1 MLFRQSNLK
10 KNNPEA
16 FAFINEAKAK
26 LKSGSP
32 EYEIRLNMEQE
43 ILKSNKYFG
52 EKIAKYYA
60 DKFVSI
66 AKRELKDGEKIIQFS
81 KEEFE
86 FIDTSFV
93 DEADRLCMFVLMC
106 LSKYYGGKFDMKT
119 SELENECHLKK
130 GTVDIRKYVNNDPDK
145 KLFCHSTVRD
155 KRFFYYPS
163 PYIEELFNPDNI
175 CLTISNFYSIFYYYD
190 YYHNPEKYLFCKRC
204 GRILPKKRQ
213 EKYGGNNQTYCY
225 KCAKIVAKEQ
235 MSSANR
241 IREDWRL
248 ITCSK
253 CGKEFRIGPK
263 SKKTL
268 CGRCYAE
275 KRREDDRIRKSIH
288 AEDPQN
294 P

>member
-1 MLFRQSNLK
+1 MLFRRSNLK
-10 KNNPEA
+10 KENPEV
-16 FAFINEAKAK
+16 FDMITDIKNKI
-26 LKSGSP
+26 KSGVP
-32 EYEIRLNMEQE
+32 EYEIRLKTESDLM
-43 ILKSNKYFG
+43 KMHPFYG

-60 DKFVSI
+60 DKFVLI
-66 AKRELKDGEKIIQFS
+66 AKKELKDGEKIIQFS

-130 GTVDIRKYVNNDPDK
+130 GTVDIRKYVDNDPDK

-163 PYIEELFNPDNI
+163 SYIEGLFNPDNI

-190 YYHNPEKYLFCKRC
+190 FYHNPEKYLFCKRC
-204 GRILPKKRQ
+204 GRILPRKSNKP
-213 EKYGGNNQTYCY
+213 QTYCY
-225 KCAKIVAKEQ
+225 KCAKLMKQEQ
-235 MSSANR
+235 DRATKR
-241 IREDWRL
+241 LHEDWQL

-275 KRREDDRIRKSIH
+275 KRREVSAQCMQNLRKDK
-288 AEDPQN
+288 E
-294 P
+294 

>member
-1 MLFRQSNLK
+1 MLFRRSNLK
-10 KNNPEA
+10 KENPEV
-16 FAFINEAKAK
+16 FDMITDIKNKI
-26 LKSGSP
+26 KSGVP
-32 EYEIRLNMEQE
+32 EYEIRIKTESDLM
-43 ILKSNKYFG
+43 KMHPFYG

-60 DKFVSI
+60 DKFVLI
-66 AKRELKDGEKIIQFS
+66 AKKELKDGEKIIQFS

-130 GTVDIRKYVNNDPDK
+130 GTVDIRKYVDNDPDK

-163 PYIEELFNPDNI
+163 PYIEGLFNPDNI

-190 YYHNPEKYLFCKRC
+190 YYHNPEKYRFCKRC
-204 GRILPKKRQ
+204 GRILPKKKQ
-213 EKYGGNNQTYCY
+213 SPQTYCY
-225 KCAKIVAKEQ
+225 KCAKIVTAENKKSIE
-235 MSSANR
+235 R
-241 IREDWRL
+241 LHEDWRL

-253 CGKEFRIGPK
+253 CGCEFRIGPK

-268 CGRCYAE
+268 CDRCYAE
-275 KRREDDRIRKSIH
+275 KRKADKIECW
-288 AEDPQN
+288 QN
-294 P
+294 NHENWG

>member
-1 MLFRQSNLK
+1 MLFRRSNLK
-10 KNNPEA
+10 KENPEV
-16 FAFINEAKAK
+16 FDMITDIKNKI
-26 LKSGSP
+26 KSGVP
-32 EYEIRLNMEQE
+32 EYEIRLKTESDLM
-43 ILKSNKYFG
+43 KMHPFYG

-60 DKFVSI
+60 DKFVLI
-66 AKRELKDGEKIIQFS
+66 AKKELKDGEKIIQFS
-81 KEEFE
+81 KEEFK

-130 GTVDIRKYVNNDPDK
+130 GTVDIRKYVDNDPDK
-145 KLFCHSTVRD
+145 KLFCHSAVRD

-163 PYIEELFNPDNI
+163 PYIEGLFNPDNT

-204 GRILPKKRQ
+204 GRILPKKKQ

-225 KCAKIVAKEQ
+225 KCAKIVNKEN
-235 MSSANR
+235 MNSINR
-241 IREDWRL
+241 LHEDWQL

-275 KRREDDRIRKSIH
+275 KRREDKTLCM
-288 AEDPQN
+288 QN
-294 P
+294 LRENKR

>member
-1 MLFRQSNLK
+1 MLFRRSNLK
-10 KNNPEA
+10 KENPEV
-16 FAFINEAKAK
+16 FDMITDIKNKI
-26 LKSGSP
+26 KSGVP
-32 EYEIRLNMEQE
+32 EYEIRLKIESDLM
-43 ILKSNKYFG
+43 KMHPFYG

-60 DKFVSI
+60 DKFVLI
-66 AKRELKDGEKIIQFS
+66 AKKELKDGEKIIQFS

-93 DEADRLCMFVLMC
+93 DEADRLCIFVLMC

-130 GTVDIRKYVNNDPDK
+130 GTVDIRKYVDNDPDK

-163 PYIEELFNPDNI
+163 PYIEGLFNPDNI

-190 YYHNPEKYLFCKRC
+190 YYHNPDKYRFCKRC
-204 GRILPKKRQ
+204 GRILPRKSNKP
-213 EKYGGNNQTYCY
+213 QTYCY
-225 KCAKIVAKEQ
+225 KCAKVIAKEQ

-241 IREDWRL
+241 LHEDWQL

-253 CGKEFRIGPK
+253 CGREFKVGPK

-275 KRREDDRIRKSIH
+275 KRREDI
-288 AEDPQN
+288 ANNVQN
-294 P
+294 FRESKE

>member
-16 FAFINEAKAK
+16 FAFINEAKVK

-32 EYEIRLNMEQE
+32 EYEVRLNMEQE

-52 EKIAKYYA
+52 EKISKYYA

-66 AKRELKDGEKIIQFS
+66 AKRELKDGEKNIQFS

-130 GTVDIRKYVNNDPDK
+130 GTVDIRRYVDNDPDK

-163 PYIEELFNPDNI
+163 PYIEGLFNPDNI
-175 CLTISNFYSIFYYYD
+175 CLIIRNFYSIFYYYD
-190 YYHNPEKYLFCKRC
+190 YYHNPEKYRFCKRC
-204 GRILPKKRQ
+204 GRILPRKSDKP
-213 EKYGGNNQTYCY
+213 QTYCY
-225 KCAKIVAKEQ
+225 KCAKIINKEN
-235 MSSANR
+235 ATKTKR
-241 IREDWRL
+241 LHEDWQL

-253 CGKEFRIGPK
+253 CGREFKVGPK

-275 KRREDDRIRKSIH
+275 KRREDI
-288 AEDPQN
+288 ANNVQN
-294 P
+294 FRESKE

>member
-1 MLFRQSNLK
+1 MLFRRSNLK
-10 KNNPEA
+10 KENPEV
-16 FAFINEAKAK
+16 FDMITDIKNKI
-26 LKSGSP
+26 KSGVP
-32 EYEIRLNMEQE
+32 EYEIRPKTESDLM
-43 ILKSNKYFG
+43 KMHPFYG

-60 DKFVSI
+60 DKFVLI
-66 AKRELKDGEKIIQFS
+66 AKKELKDGEKIIQFS

-130 GTVDIRKYVNNDPDK
+130 GTVDIRKYVDNDPEK
-145 KLFCHSTVRD
+145 RLFCHSTVRD

-163 PYIEELFNPDNI
+163 PYIEGLFNPDNI

-190 YYHNPEKYLFCKRC
+190 YYHNPEKYRFCKRC
-204 GRILPKKRQ
+204 GRILPKKKQ

-225 KCAKIVAKEQ
+225 KCAKIADKENKKSLQ
-235 MSSANR
+235 R
-241 IREDWRL
+241 LHEDWQL

-253 CGKEFRIGPK
+253 CGREFKVGPK

-275 KRREDDRIRKSIH
+275 KRREDKTLCM
-288 AEDPQN
+288 QN
-294 P
+294 LRENKG

>member
-1 MLFRQSNLK
+1 MLFRRSNLK
-10 KNNPEA
+10 KENPEV
-16 FAFINEAKAK
+16 FDMITDIKNKI
-26 LKSGSP
+26 KSGVP
-32 EYEIRLNMEQE
+32 EYEIRLKTESDLM
-43 ILKSNKYFG
+43 KMHPFYG

-60 DKFVSI
+60 DKFVLI
-66 AKRELKDGEKIIQFS
+66 AKKELKDGEKIIQFS

-106 LSKYYGGKFDMKT
+106 LSKYYGSRFNFKP
-119 SELENECHLKK
+119 SELENECHFKK
-130 GTVDIRKYVNNDPDK
+130 GTIDICKYIKRTPEEN
-145 KLFCHSTVRD
+145 LFCCTTVRD

-163 PYIEELFNPDNI
+163 PYIEGLFNPDNI

-190 YYHNPEKYLFCKRC
+190 YYHNPEKYRFCKRC
-204 GRILPKKRQ
+204 GRILPRKSNKP
-213 EKYGGNNQTYCY
+213 QTYCY
-225 KCAKIVAKEQ
+225 KCAKVIAKEQ

-241 IREDWRL
+241 LHEDWQL

-253 CGKEFRIGPK
+253 CGREFKVGPK

-275 KRREDDRIRKSIH
+275 KRREDI
-288 AEDPQN
+288 ANNVQN
-294 P
+294 FRESKE

>member
-1 MLFRQSNLK
+1 MLFRRSNLK
-10 KNNPEA
+10 KENPEV
-16 FAFINEAKAK
+16 FDMITDIKNKI
-26 LKSGSP
+26 KSGVP
-32 EYEIRLNMEQE
+32 EYEIRLKTESDLM
-43 ILKSNKYFG
+43 KMHPFYG

-60 DKFVSI
+60 DKFVLI
-66 AKRELKDGEKIIQFS
+66 AKKELKDGEKNIQFS
-81 KEEFE
+81 REEFE

-93 DEADRLCMFVLMC
+93 DEADRLCIFVLMC

-130 GTVDIRKYVNNDPDK
+130 GTVDIRKYVDNDPDK

-163 PYIEELFNPDNI
+163 PYIEGLFNPDNI

-190 YYHNPEKYLFCKRC
+190 YYHSPEKYRFCKRC
-204 GRILPKKRQ
+204 GRILPRKSNKP
-213 EKYGGNNQTYCY
+213 QTYCY
-225 KCAKIVAKEQ
+225 KCAKVIAKEQ

-241 IREDWRL
+241 IREDWQL

-253 CGKEFRIGPK
+253 CGREFKVGPK

-275 KRREDDRIRKSIH
+275 KRREVS
-288 AEDPQN
+288 AQCMQN
-294 P
+294 LRENKG

>member
-16 FAFINEAKAK
+16 FAFISEAKVK

-52 EKIAKYYA
+52 EKISKYYA

-93 DEADRLCMFVLMC
+93 DEADRLCIFVLMC
-106 LSKYYGGKFDMKT
+106 LSKYYGGKFNFKP

-130 GTVDIRKYVNNDPDK
+130 GTIDICKYIKRTPEEN
-145 KLFCHSTVRD
+145 LFCCTTVRD

-163 PYIEELFNPDNI
+163 PYIEGLFNPNNI

-204 GRILPKKRQ
+204 GRILPKKKQ
-213 EKYGGNNQTYCY
+213 SPQVYCY
-225 KCAKIVAKEQ
+225 KCAKLIKQEQ
-235 MSSANR
+235 DRASKCRHPSSQ
-241 IREDWRL
+241 L
-248 ITCSK
+248 INCSK
-253 CGKEFRIGPK
+253 CGCEFRIGPN

-288 AEDPQN
+288 TENSQFS
-294 P
+294 

>member
-1 MLFRQSNLK
+1 MLFRRSNLK
-10 KNNPEA
+10 KENPEV
-16 FAFINEAKAK
+16 FDMITDIKNKI
-26 LKSGSP
+26 KSGVP
-32 EYEIRLNMEQE
+32 EYEIRPKTESDLM
-43 ILKSNKYFG
+43 KMHPFYG

-60 DKFVSI
+60 DKFVLI
-66 AKRELKDGEKIIQFS
+66 AKKELKDGEKIIQFS

-130 GTVDIRKYVNNDPDK
+130 GTVDIRKYVDNDPEK
-145 KLFCHSTVRD
+145 RLFCHSTVRD

-163 PYIEELFNPDNI
+163 PYIEGLFNPDNI

-190 YYHNPEKYLFCKRC
+190 YYHNPEKYRFCKRC
-204 GRILPKKRQ
+204 GRILPKKKQ

-225 KCAKIVAKEQ
+225 KCAKIADKENKKSLQ
-235 MSSANR
+235 R
-241 IREDWRL
+241 LHEDWQL

-253 CGKEFRIGPK
+253 CGREFKVGPK

-275 KRREDDRIRKSIH
+275 KRREDI
-288 AEDPQN
+288 ANNVQN
-294 P
+294 FRESKE

>member
-1 MLFRQSNLK
+1 MLFRRSNLK
-10 KNNPEA
+10 KENPEV
-16 FAFINEAKAK
+16 FDMITDIKNKI
-26 LKSGSP
+26 KSGIP
-32 EYEIRLNMEQE
+32 EYEIRLKTESDLM
-43 ILKSNKYFG
+43 KMHPFYG

-60 DKFVSI
+60 DKFVLI
-66 AKRELKDGEKIIQFS
+66 AKKELKDGEKIIQFS

-163 PYIEELFNPDNI
+163 PYIEGLFNPDNI

-204 GRILPKKRQ
+204 GRILPKKKQ

-225 KCAKIVAKEQ
+225 KCAKIADKENKKSLQ
-235 MSSANR
+235 R
-241 IREDWRL
+241 LHEDWQL

-275 KRREDDRIRKSIH
+275 KRRKDKTLCM
-288 AEDPQN
+288 QN
-294 P
+294 LRENKG

>member
-32 EYEIRLNMEQE
+32 EYEIRLNIEQE

-163 PYIEELFNPDNI
+163 PYIEGVFNPDNI

-190 YYHNPEKYLFCKRC
+190 FYHNPEKYLFCKRC
-204 GRILPKKRQ
+204 GRILPKKKQ
-213 EKYGGNNQTYCY
+213 SPQVYCY
-225 KCAKIVAKEQ
+225 KCAKLIKQEQ
-235 MSSANR
+235 DRASKCRHPSSQ
-241 IREDWRL
+241 L
-248 ITCSK
+248 INCSK
-253 CGKEFRIGPK
+253 CGCEFRIGPN

-275 KRREDDRIRKSIH
+275 KRKSDQLEYWRSNHID
-288 AEDPQN
+288 EVDKKP
-294 P
+294 

>member
-1 MLFRQSNLK
+1 MLFRKTNLK

-16 FAFINEAKAK
+16 FAFIEEAKSK
-26 LKSGSP
+26 IKSGSP
-32 EYEIRLNMEQE
+32 EYEIRLNMERE
-43 ILKSNKYFG
+43 ILRTNEYFG

-106 LSKYYGGKFDMKT
+106 LSKYYGGRFNFKP
-119 SELENECHLKK
+119 SELENECHFKK
-130 GTVDIRKYVNNDPDK
+130 GTIDICKYIKRTPEES
-145 KLFCHSTVRD
+145 LFCCTTVRD

-163 PYIEELFNPDNI
+163 PYIEGLFNPDNI
-175 CLTISNFYSIFYYYD
+175 CLTIRNFYGIFYYYD
-190 YYHNPEKYLFCKRC
+190 YYHNPEKYRFCKRC
-204 GRILPKKRQ
+204 GRILPKKKQ

-225 KCAKIVAKEQ
+225 KCAKIADKENKKSLQ
-235 MSSANR
+235 R
-241 IREDWRL
+241 LHEDWQL

-253 CGKEFRIGPK
+253 CGREFKVGPK

-288 AEDPQN
+288 TEDSPN
-294 P
+294 S

>member
-1 MLFRQSNLK
+1 MLFRRSNLK
-10 KNNPEA
+10 KENPEV
-16 FAFINEAKAK
+16 FDMITDIKNKI
-26 LKSGSP
+26 KSGVP
-32 EYEIRLNMEQE
+32 EYEIRLRTESDLM
-43 ILKSNKYFG
+43 KMHPFYG

-60 DKFVSI
+60 DKFVLI
-66 AKRELKDGEKIIQFS
+66 AKKELKDGEKIIQFS

-106 LSKYYGGKFDMKT
+106 LSKYYGGKFNFKP
-119 SELENECHLKK
+119 SELENECHFKK
-130 GTVDIRKYVNNDPDK
+130 GTIDICKYIKRTPEEN
-145 KLFCHSTVRD
+145 LFCCTTVRD

-163 PYIEELFNPDNI
+163 PYIEGLFNPDNI

-190 YYHNPEKYLFCKRC
+190 YYHNPEKYRFCKRC
-204 GRILPKKRQ
+204 GRILPKKKQ

-225 KCAKIVAKEQ
+225 KCAKVVKQEQDKAAK
-235 MSSANR
+235 R
-241 IREDWRL
+241 LHEDWQL

-253 CGKEFRIGPK
+253 CGREFKVGPK

-275 KRREDDRIRKSIH
+275 KRREDKTLCM
-288 AEDPQN
+288 QN
-294 P
+294 LRENKG

>member
-1 MLFRQSNLK
+1 MLFRRSNLK
-10 KNNPEA
+10 KENPEV
-16 FAFINEAKAK
+16 FDMITDIKNKI
-26 LKSGSP
+26 KSGVP
-32 EYEIRLNMEQE
+32 EYEIRLKTESDLM
-43 ILKSNKYFG
+43 KMHPFYG

-60 DKFVSI
+60 DKFVLI
-66 AKRELKDGEKIIQFS
+66 AKKELKDGEKIIQFS

-130 GTVDIRKYVNNDPDK
+130 GTVDIRKYVDNDQDK

-163 PYIEELFNPDNI
+163 PYIEGLFNPDNI

-190 YYHNPEKYLFCKRC
+190 YYHNPERYLFCKRC
-204 GRILPKKRQ
+204 GRILPKKKQ
-213 EKYGGNNQTYCY
+213 NPQTYCY
-225 KCAKIVAKEQ
+225 KCAKVVTAENKKSLQ
-235 MSSANR
+235 R
-241 IREDWRL
+241 LHEDWQL

-253 CGKEFRIGPK
+253 CGKEFRVGPK

-275 KRREDDRIRKSIH
+275 KRREDVANNVRNFRESK
-288 AEDPQN
+288 E
-294 P
+294 

>member
-1 MLFRQSNLK
+1 MLFRKTNLK

-32 EYEIRLNMEQE
+32 EYEIRLNMERE
-43 ILKSNKYFG
+43 ILRTNEYFG

-66 AKRELKDGEKIIQFS
+66 AKKELKDGEKIIRFS

-106 LSKYYGGKFDMKT
+106 LSKYYGGRFNFKP

-130 GTVDIRKYVNNDPDK
+130 GTIDICKYVKRTPEEN
-145 KLFCHSTVRD
+145 LFCCTTVRD

-163 PYIEELFNPDNI
+163 PYIEGLFNPDNI

-204 GRILPKKRQ
+204 GRILPRKSNKP
-213 EKYGGNNQTYCY
+213 QTYCY

-241 IREDWRL
+241 IREDWRI

-275 KRREDDRIRKSIH
+275 KRREDKTICM
-288 AEDPQN
+288 QN
-294 P
+294 LRENKG

>member
-1 MLFRQSNLK
+1 MLFRRSNLK
-10 KNNPEA
+10 KENPEV
-16 FAFINEAKAK
+16 FDMITDIKNKI
-26 LKSGSP
+26 KSGVP
-32 EYEIRLNMEQE
+32 EYEIRLKTESDLM
-43 ILKSNKYFG
+43 KMHPFYG

-60 DKFVSI
+60 DKFVLI
-66 AKRELKDGEKIIQFS
+66 AKKELKDGEKIIQFS

-130 GTVDIRKYVNNDPDK
+130 GTVDIRKYVDNDPDK

-163 PYIEELFNPDNI
+163 PYIEGLFNPDNI

-190 YYHNPEKYLFCKRC
+190 YYHNPEKYRFCKRC
-204 GRILPKKRQ
+204 GRILPRKSNKPQ
-213 EKYGGNNQTYCY
+213 AYCY
-225 KCAKIVAKEQ
+225 KCAKIVNKEN
-235 MSSANR
+235 MNSINR
-241 IREDWRL
+241 LHEDWQL

-275 KRREDDRIRKSIH
+275 KRKSDQLEYWRSNH
-288 AEDPQN
+288 MDGVDKKP
-294 P
+294 

>member
-1 MLFRQSNLK
+1 MLFKRSKLK
-10 KNNPEA
+10 EERSDV

-32 EYEIRLNMEQE
+32 EYEIRLKTESDLM
-43 ILKSNKYFG
+43 KMHPFYG

-60 DKFVSI
+60 DKFVLI
-66 AKRELKDGEKIIQFS
+66 AKKELKDGEKIIQFS

-93 DEADRLCMFVLMC
+93 DEADRLCMFVLTC

-163 PYIEELFNPDNI
+163 PYIEGLFNPDNI

-190 YYHNPEKYLFCKRC
+190 YYHNPDKYRFCKRC
-204 GRILPKKRQ
+204 GRILPRKSNKP
-213 EKYGGNNQTYCY
+213 QTYCY
-225 KCAKIVAKEQ
+225 KCAKIINKEN
-235 MSSANR
+235 MNSINR
-241 IREDWRL
+241 LHEDWQL
-248 ITCSK
+248 IACSK
-253 CGKEFRIGPK
+253 CGREFKVGPK

-275 KRREDDRIRKSIH
+275 KRREDI
-288 AEDPQN
+288 ANNVQN
-294 P
+294 FRESKE